1 MRVDWGLIMASRI
14 LGFFVVMVFGCQP
27 ADVPQGQPAPVPAQ
41 APAPVPVQVPVPVP
55 AVAVP
60 VAPPCEAAL
69 ADPVALFSDR
79 VLMRLPVG
87 VEVKEV
93 MPLLARSGEAEMV
106 SACGAKVR
114 HVSIGAAAAGQ
125 PALALRDALFTE
137 VYGLD
142 PGGVRWTDEQAKGS
156 GWAGSFTLA
165 EVPGERVPIRGWF
178 ALKEKGKLVVWALFE
193 AHADVYP
200 TLEQTFK
207 ASGQRLLVVPQ

>member
-1 MRVDWGLIMASRI
+1 MRVDWGLMMASRI
-14 LGFFVVMVFGCQP
+14 SGFFVVMVFGCQP
-27 ADVPQGQPAPVPAQ
+27 AEVSQGQPAPVPAQ
-41 APAPVPVQVPVPVP
+41 AQVQVPVQVPPP

-60 VAPPCEAAL
+60 VAPPCEAAV
-69 ADPVALFSDR
+69 ADPVALFGDR
-79 VLMRLPVG
+79 VLMRLPIG

-142 PGGVRWTDEQAKGS
+142 PGGVRWTDEQAKGT

-193 AHADVYP
+193 AHADDYP
-200 TLEQTFK
+200 RLEQTFR
-207 ASGQRLLVVPQ
+207 ASGERLLVVPQ

>member
-14 LGFFVVMVFGCQP
+14 LGFFVMMSVFGCQP
-27 ADVPQGQPAPVPAQ
+27 AEVSQGQPAPVPAQ
-41 APAPVPVQVPVPVP
+41 APAQVPVPTSPP

-60 VAPPCEAAL
+60 AEAPCEAAL
-69 ADPVALFSDR
+69 ADPVALFKDR
-79 VLMRLPVG
+79 VLIRLPVG

-125 PALALRDALFTE
+125 PSLALRDALFTE
-137 VYGLD
+137 AYGLS
-142 PGGVRWTDEQAKGS
+142 PGGVRWTEEQAKGR
-156 GWAGSFTLA
+156 GWAGSFTLP

-178 ALKEKGKLVVWALFE
+178 ALKEKGELVVWALYE
-193 AHADVYP
+193 AHADDYP
-200 TLEQTFK
+200 RLAATFQ
-207 ASGQRLLVVPQ
+207 ASGERLLVVPQ